1 MQITDVRLRKVNS
14 ENRMKAV
21 ASVTFDNEFV
31 IHDIKVIESQNGLF
45 IDMPS
50 RKTPNGEFKD
60 IAHPIN
66 AETREKIQKA
76 ILEAYEAPEAEEA
89 SEESAE

>member
-45 IDMPS
+45 IAMPS

-66 AETREKIQKA
+66 AETREKVQKA
-76 ILEAYEAPEAEEA
+76 ILEAYENADSEVE